1 MKKRAE
7 VKEREERLLRDIYT
21 RLENLD
27 PTEYYLELEAD
38 LDPLE
43 KGLVVQTRNVIK
55 IFLDTRNIRAAQNHM
70 EIITGL
76 TNFGPINETIKK
88 AVSQASGIFH
98 IIGYRESCK
107 NKIKKE
113 VL

>member
-1 MKKRAE
+1 MEKRAE

-27 PTEYYLELEAD
+27 PTVYYLELEAD

-55 IFLDTRNIRAAQNHM
+55 IFLATRNIRAAQNHM

-76 TNFGPINETIKK
+76 ANFDKERPINETIKK

-98 IIGYRESCK
+98 NIGYRESCK
-107 NKIKKE
+107 KI
-113 VL
+113 

>member
-1 MKKRAE
+1 MEKRRAE

-27 PTEYYLELEAD
+27 PTVYYLEAD

-55 IFLDTRNIRAAQNHM
+55 IFLATRNIRAAQNHM

-76 TNFGPINETIKK
+76 ANFDKERPINETIKK

-98 IIGYRESCK
+98 NIGYRESCK
-107 NKIKKE
+107 KI
-113 VL
+113 

>member
-1 MKKRAE
+1 MEKRRAE

-27 PTEYYLELEAD
+27 PTVYYLEAG

-43 KGLVVQTRNVIK
+43 KGLVVQTRNVILM
-55 IFLDTRNIRAAQNHM
+55 FLTTGNIRKAVSQM

-76 TNFGPINETIKK
+76 TNFDKERPINETIKK

-98 IIGYRESCK
+98 NIGYRESCK
-107 NKIKKE
+107 
-113 VL
+113 

>member
-1 MKKRAE
+1 MEKRAE

-27 PTEYYLELEAD
+27 PTVYYLEAG

-55 IFLDTRNIRAAQNHM
+55 TFLATGNIRKAVSQM

-76 TNFGPINETIKK
+76 ANFAINETIKK

-98 IIGYRESCK
+98 NIGYRESCK
-107 NKIKKE
+107 
-113 VL
+113 